1 MCLCVSK
8 KKCVGKIIPE
18 KITFAV
24 QNSSYMK
31 NKKIILAISGSIAAY
46 KSAFLTRLLVKAGAE
61 VQILMTESATRFITP
76 LTLGTLS
83 KRPVFSEII
92 SENAW
97 NNHVELGLWA
107 DAMIVAPATATTLAK
122 MAHGI
127 CDNIITATYLS
138 ARCPVFVAP
147 AMDLDMWVHGANA
160 RNLDL
165 LRGDK
170 VAIIPVGHGELASG
184 LVGDGRMAEPEDIV
198 AFVDNFFKENASEKL
213 TVPSK
218 DSSFIIHHSSL
229 KRDLLGKKI
238 MVTAGPTYE
247 ALDPVRFIG
256 NRSSGK
262 MGFSIVR
269 ELSARGAEVH
279 LIVGPAKV
287 PTDFDPSVSV
297 IKIESAQQMY
307 NAATTLFGQCDAAI
321 LAAAVADY
329 RPKEVSDVKIKKKD
343 SEMSLEL
350 EKTPDIAAALGQLK
364 QAHQRIIGFALE
376 TNNEF
381 ENAVGKLKRKNFDA
395 IVLNSLRDAG
405 AGFSGDTNKISIIF
419 SETDV
424 RNFGLKSKDEV
435 AVDIVNALVELI

>member
-1 MCLCVSK
+1 
-8 KKCVGKIIPE
+8 
-18 KITFAV
+18 
-24 QNSSYMK
+24 MK

-76 LTLGTLS
+76 LTLCTLS
-83 KRPVFSEII
+83 KRPVFTEII
-92 SENAW
+92 SEQAW

-122 MAHGI
+122 MAHGL
-127 CDNIITATYLS
+127 CDNIVTATYLS

-160 RNLDL
+160 RNLNL
-165 LRGDK
+165 LRGDN
-170 VAIIPVGHGELASG
+170 VSIIPVGHGELASG

-198 AFVDNFFKENASEKL
+198 AFVDNFFKEKELSLK
-213 TVPSK
+213 TTHQSIPSK
-218 DSSFIIHHSSL
+218 DSPFITHPPSF
-229 KRDLLGKKI
+229 KKDLVGKKI

-269 ELSARGAEVH
+269 ELAARGAEVH

-287 PTDFDPSVSV
+287 PTDFDASVSV

-307 NAATTLFGQCDAAI
+307 NAATQLFPQCDAAI

-343 SEMSLEL
+343 SEMTLEL

-364 QAHQRIIGFALE
+364 QTHQRIIGFALE

-405 AGFSGDTNKISIIF
+405 AGFSGDTNKISIIL

-424 RNFGLKSKDEV
+424 RNFELKSKDDV
-435 AVDIVNALVELI
+435 AKDIVDALVELIV

>member
-1 MCLCVSK
+1 LPKVLTRLDNLDF
-8 KKCVGKIIPE
+8 E
-18 KITFAV
+18 DL
-24 QNSSYMK
+24 MK
-31 NKKIILAISGSIAAY
+31 NKKIILAVSGSIAAY
-46 KSAFLTRLLVKAGAE
+46 KAAFLTRLLVKAGAE

-83 KRPVFSEII
+83 KRPVHSEII

-97 NNHVELGLWA
+97 NSHVELGLWA
-107 DAMIVAPATATTLAK
+107 DAMIVAPATSTTLSK
-122 MAHGI
+122 MAHGN

-147 AMDLDMWVHGANA
+147 AMDLDMWVHGATV

-165 LRGDK
+165 LKQDK
-170 VAIIPVGHGELASG
+170 VSIIPVGHGELASG

-198 AFVDNFFKENASEKL
+198 AFVQNYFNVNTQIAGNQVDKH
-213 TVPSK
+213 
-218 DSSFIIHHSSL
+218 SSFIIHHSSL
-229 KRDLLGKKI
+229 KKDLAGKKI

-262 MGFSIVR
+262 MGFSIVN
-269 ELSARGAEVH
+269 ELAKRGAEVH
-279 LIVGPAKV
+279 LIVGPAKM
-287 PTDFDPSVSV
+287 PTDLDPSVSV
-297 IKIESAQQMY
+297 IKIESAQQMH
-307 NAATTLFGQCDAAI
+307 AASTTLFPRCDAAI

-329 RPKEVSDVKIKKKD
+329 RPKVVSDVKIKKKD
-343 SEMSLEL
+343 GEMTLEL

-364 QAHQRIIGFALE
+364 QPHQRIIGFALE

-419 SETDV
+419 DEKNV
-424 RNFGLKSKDEV
+424 QNFDLKSKDDV
-435 AVDIVNALVELI
+435 AIDIVDALSGLMV